1 VQDSIAP
8 SLACPYRAFPSNH
21 LMASR
26 HAPPRLLLLSALLAA
41 GRAFGLLQRLPNDE
55 WRERLADSI
64 SNLTAS
70 PEDEYDIPYEI
81 LLTRGKF
88 ANMGAEMA
96 REFMLASEV
105 AAEKN
110 REQKTESIVECLPE
124 MRAGVASGFLDIF
137 SKEYKPRFVN
147 AFRGVD
153 MPAYFTVSDHR
164 FKEMFRNFLVHA
176 HQLTCASS
184 DRIVVVNAALDKES
198 YQECKGLESGIV
210 QPTNVVPW
218 TASSFTLRCIDLSG
232 WLPQQLFEHSDQKF
246 FQPWSCA
253 YNMLLWTRPHIAAAA
268 VEAATQPVMM
278 IDTDVILH
286 QNLLNLANTT
296 LQACTDCVA
305 ITGREYQSDSKP
317 NTGTVYT
324 DKAGLPLLREWAK
337 ADPIFMNAKEGDQ
350 SAIQSL
356 MSSNA
361 SLRAQLAVF
370 AQAEVGECGIAGS
383 YATHYNCLTGKK
395 EHMMRVG
402 HWDTRVYREPAQ
414 LRCRVVGEPVEME
427 PDTGAPQGTDL
438 PMPKRSRIVGGRKAG
453 EAEGLALVLPAGH
466 RQLKFTSAASC
477 QTWSCVTN
485 PARFATDGLVSTIAH
500 VSQLGNWT
508 GDLGTVMQVGRV
520 EITFDSCMCQPAGS
534 MLIETSFDGV
544 TWRTYGTLGEMKV
557 WEGSRLVAFEHRLNA
572 RYIRVRPA
580 ATYTAIPHRSDQRF
594 SLREV
599 EAFGTSDLLEDD
611 PLPADEA
618 EKRLSLAKQL
628 LHRASKMA
636 QDVRRAG
643 GTSGRAAWR

>member
-1 VQDSIAP
+1 
-8 SLACPYRAFPSNH
+8 
-21 LMASR
+21 MASW
-26 HAPPRLLLLSALLAA
+26 HPAPLLLVSALLAA
-41 GRAFGLLQRLPNDE
+41 GPAVGLRQRLPTDGQ
-55 WRERLADSI
+55 RERLADSI

-110 REQKTESIVECLPE
+110 RQSKTESIVECLPE
-124 MRAGVASGFLDIF
+124 MRAGVANGFLEIF
-137 SKEYKPRFVN
+137 NREYKPRF
-147 AFRGVD
+147 AATFKGVAV
-153 MPAYFTVSDHR
+153 PAYFTVSDHR

-176 HQLTCASS
+176 HQLTCTGP

-218 TASSFTLRCIDLSG
+218 TASSFALHCIDLSG

-286 QNLLNLANTT
+286 QNLLNLADAT
-296 LQACTDCVA
+296 LQRCSDCVA
-305 ITGREYQSDSKP
+305 IMGHEYLSDSKP
-317 NTGTVYT
+317 NTGTLYT
-324 DKAGLPLLREWAK
+324 HKAGLPLLREWAK

-361 SLRAQLAVF
+361 SLRAQLTVF
-370 AQAEVGECGIAGS
+370 SPAELGECGIAGS
-383 YATHYNCLTGKK
+383 HATHYNCLTGKK
-395 EHMMRVG
+395 GHMMRVG
-402 HWDTRVYREPAQ
+402 DWDTRVYREPPQ
-414 LRCRVVGEPVEME
+414 LRCRLAGEPVEVE
-427 PDTGAPQGTDL
+427 PDTGAPEGTDV
-438 PMPKRSRIVGGRKAG
+438 PMPKRNRIVGGRKAG
-453 EAEGLALVLPAGH
+453 EADGLALILPAGH
-466 RQLKFTSAASC
+466 RQLRFTSASSC
-477 QTWSCVTN
+477 ETWSCVTN
-485 PARFATDGLVSTIAH
+485 PARLAIDGLASTIAH

-508 GDLGTVMQVGRV
+508 GDLGTVMQVARV

-534 MLIETSFDGV
+534 MVLETSFDGV
-544 TWRTYGTLGEMKV
+544 RWRTSGALGEMKV
-557 WEGSRLVAFEHRLNA
+557 WEGSRLVAFEQKLNA

-594 SLREV
+594 SIREV
-599 EAFGTSDLLEDD
+599 EAFGTSDLLAED
-611 PLPADEA
+611 PLPAEEA

-628 LHRASKMA
+628 FHRASKVA

-643 GTSGRAAWR
+643 ATSGRAAWR